1 MLCAVGLVLV
11 AGSLL
16 VADRLAARVVRAATR
31 LANASSALG
40 AGNFSVRVHPSGPPE
55 LVEAGRAFNTMAD
68 RVRQLL
74 AAEREMAADLS
85 HRLRTPL
92 TALRLNAEALGGD
105 QAAEHIRVAIDRL
118 EPEVDLVITS
128 ARRSGPGEYA
138 DCDVAGL
145 LRERLGVWSALTEDR
160 QRPWNMRRVA
170 ESTGARLTVDRSSL
184 GGVRVCMW
192 LWRRPAAPTSIRRRD
207 RRQPP
212 AKGSGWTD
220 VNREGAAHLEKG
232 RSSGAG

>member
-68 RVRQLL
+68 RVRRLL
-74 AAEREMAADLS
+74 AAEREMTADLS
-85 HRLRTPL
+85 HRLRTRL

-118 EPEVDLVITS
+118 EPPEVNLVITS

-160 QRPWNMRRVA
+160 QRPWNMRGA
-170 ESTGARLTVDRSSL
+170 EGEMHVPVPSAACRIGGRCGGQRFPAHTPERTEFVVSVRLTTEWS
-184 GGVRVCMW
+184 
-192 LWRRPAAPTSIRRRD
+192 A
-207 RRQPP
+207 
-212 AKGSGWTD
+212 
-220 VNREGAAHLEKG
+220 
-232 RSSGAG
+232 